1 MRILH
6 VGATGTIGAA
16 VAAALSARGHEVV
29 RVGANDGDLMADLAD
44 PASIEAL
51 YADAGAVDA
60 VVCTAGVARFGALED
75 LGDEDF
81 QSSFS
86 NKVMGQV
93 NLVRRGIGIGA
104 TAAVRE
110 GGSFTLTSGTLS
122 EKPEKGTS
130 AVALAGAAV
139 EAFVRAAALDLA
151 DRWRVNLVSPGPVAD
166 SRVARGLDPMPG
178 IWAKDLA
185 AYYVA
190 LVEGAGT
197 GEVVNAEE
205 PMG

>member
-6 VGATGTIGAA
+6 VGATGTLGTA
-16 VAAALSARGHEVV
+16 VADALAARGHEVV
-29 RVGANDGDLMADLAD
+29 RVGTSSGDLRVDLAD

-51 YADAGAVDA
+51 YAAAGTVDA
-60 VVCTAGVARFGALED
+60 VVCTAGVARFGALEELTD
-75 LGDEDF
+75 QDF
-81 QSSFS
+81 HSSFA

-93 NLVRRGIGIGA
+93 NLVRRGLE
-104 TAAVRE
+104 AVRK

-122 EKPEKGTS
+122 EKPEPGTS

-139 EAFVRAAALDLA
+139 EAFVRAAALDLSG
-151 DRWRVNLVSPGPVAD
+151 RWRVNLVSPAAVAD
-166 SRVARGLDPMPG
+166 ARVARGLDPMPG

-190 LVEGAGT
+190 LVEGDGT
-197 GEVVNAEE
+197 GAVVTAEE
-205 PMG
+205 PIG

>member
-16 VAAALSARGHEVV
+16 VAAALTERGHEIVP
-29 RVGANDGDLMADLAD
+29 VGHSRGELSVDLAD

-51 YADAGAVDA
+51 YAAAGPLDA
-60 VVCTAGVARFGALED
+60 VVCTAGVARFGPLEKLTD
-75 LGDEDF
+75 QDF
-81 QSSFS
+81 HTSLA

-93 NLVRRGIGIGA
+93 NLVRRGLGG
-104 TAAVRE
+104 VRE

-122 EKPEKGTS
+122 EKPEPGTS

-139 EAFVRAAALDLA
+139 EAFVRAAALDLRG
-151 DRWRVNLVSPGPVAD
+151 RWRVNLVSPGAVAD
-166 SRVARGLDPMPG
+166 SRVARGLEPMPG

-185 AYYVA
+185 AYYVQ
-190 LVEGAGT
+190 LVEGTST
-197 GEVVNAEE
+197 GEVVTAEQ
-205 PMG
+205 PMS

>member
-6 VGATGTIGAA
+6 VGATGTIGSA
-16 VAAALSARGHEVV
+16 VAAALAARDHEVV
-29 RVGANDGDLMADLAD
+29 RVGRTDGELNVDLAE

-51 YADAGAVDA
+51 YAASGPVDA
-60 VVCTAGVARFGALED
+60 VVCTAGVARFGLLEE
-75 LGDEDF
+75 LSDEDF
-81 QSSFS
+81 RASLA

-93 NLVRRGIGIGA
+93 TLLRRGLG
-104 TAAVRE
+104 TVRE

-122 EKPEKGTS
+122 EKPEEGTS

-139 EAFVRAAALDLA
+139 EAFVRAAAIDLRG
-151 DRWRVNLVSPGPVAD
+151 RWRVNLVSPAAVAD

-185 AYYVA
+185 AYYVR
-190 LVEGAGT
+190 LVEGTAT
-197 GEVVNAEE
+197 GEVLTAEE
-205 PMG
+205 PLG

>member
-16 VAAALSARGHEVV
+16 VATALAARGHEVV
-29 RVGANDGDLMADLAD
+29 RVGRTDGELNVDVAD

-51 YADAGAVDA
+51 YAAAGPVDA
-60 VVCTAGVARFGALED
+60 VVCTAGVARFGPLEE
-75 LGDEDF
+75 LSDEDF
-81 QSSFS
+81 RTSLA

-93 NLVRRGIGIGA
+93 NLIRRGLE
-104 TAAVRE
+104 TVRE

-122 EKPEKGTS
+122 EKPEAGTS

-139 EAFVRAAALDLA
+139 EAFVRAAAIDLRG
-151 DRWRVNLVSPGPVAD
+151 RWRVNLVSPGAVAD

-185 AYYVA
+185 AYYVR
-190 LVEGAGT
+190 LVEGDAT
-197 GEVVNAEE
+197 GEVVTAEA
-205 PMG
+205 PLG